1 MRASAA
7 SVTATAVVAPART
20 AVAIVAASARVRSR
34 LLAGTPA
41 PVGLVE
47 QRKFHD
53 QRRHLREAL
62 EMAITPGW
70 CAGSIG
76 KPVNAAAGVDIGF
89 RIGGLVSHTHFL
101 RDPVALPCRAWPII
115 NASSAS
121 RELDHPKPCC
131 EAAPPVV
138 PPVRRFP
145 HVFWRLY
152 RRCSGRTGEF

>member
-1 MRASAA
+1 MLGASRRAARRREGARDGNRGGAVEGGLRCSMRASAA

-53 QRRHLREAL
+53 QSRHLREAL

-76 KPVNAAAGVDIGF
+76 KPVNAAA
-89 RIGGLVSHTHFL
+89 
-101 RDPVALPCRAWPII
+101 
-115 NASSAS
+115 AS
-121 RELDHPKPCC
+121 
-131 EAAPPVV
+131 
-138 PPVRRFP
+138 
-145 HVFWRLY
+145 
-152 RRCSGRTGEF
+152 T

>member
-1 MRASAA
+1 MERLRAGLRCSMRASAA

-20 AVAIVAASARVRSR
+20 AVAIVAASVRVRSR

-53 QRRHLREAL
+53 QSRHLREAL

-76 KPVNAAAGVDIGF
+76 KPVNAAA
-89 RIGGLVSHTHFL
+89 
-101 RDPVALPCRAWPII
+101 
-115 NASSAS
+115 AS
-121 RELDHPKPCC
+121 
-131 EAAPPVV
+131 
-138 PPVRRFP
+138 
-145 HVFWRLY
+145 
-152 RRCSGRTGEF
+152 T